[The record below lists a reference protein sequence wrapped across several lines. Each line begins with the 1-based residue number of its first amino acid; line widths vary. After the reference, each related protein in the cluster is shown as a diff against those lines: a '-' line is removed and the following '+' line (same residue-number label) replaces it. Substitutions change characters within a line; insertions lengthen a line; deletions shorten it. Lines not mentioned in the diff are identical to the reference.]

1 MHDEREMAALVPSA
15 TPETR
20 TLLRAACDDEPVSV
34 DGTAGAAGATP
45 PLPSSIWVVAWASV
59 AGQAV
64 QLVHQ
69 GVRHHDEVSLVLS
82 VVLSAVLVGYVSA
95 GVVRARTVRLV
106 VAWVVLVLA
115 LITGLVGLFSVDN
128 LGQAPLAAVSFA
140 TAVVALAGLARFRR
154 TDWYA
159 WQRTRPPV
167 HHGTPIGQLVTIGVI
182 VGILGALAVP
192 ADGGLKVDISVAGR

>member
-1 MHDEREMAALVPSA
+1 MHHKQERTALVPSA

-20 TLLRAACDDEPVSV
+20 TLPRATCDDDPVSV
-34 DGTAGAAGATP
+34 DGTAGAPGATP
-45 PLPSSIWVVAWASV
+45 PLPRSIWVVAWASI
-59 AGQAV
+59 ASQAV

-69 GVRHHDEVSLVLS
+69 GVRHDDELSLFLS

-106 VAWVVLVLA
+106 VAWVALVLG
-115 LITGLVGLFSVDN
+115 LITSLVGLFSIDN
-128 LGQAPLAAVSFA
+128 LGQVPVATLSLA
-140 TAVVALAGLARFRR
+140 TAVAALAGVARFRR

-159 WQRTRPPV
+159 WQRVKPPV

-192 ADGGLKVDISVAGR
+192 ADDGLNVNISVAGR